1 MILAH
6 VMGLPVEESVLQ
18 LAAPAGT
25 GVLSMGL
32 LLVRERLAGLVRRR
46 RRD

>member
-25 GVLSMGL
+25 GVVSIGL
-32 LLVRERLAGLVRRR
+32 LLVRERLAGLMRRR
-46 RRD
+46 RRG

>member
-1 MILAH
+1 VILAH

-25 GVLSMGL
+25 GVISIGL
-32 LLVRERLAGLVRRR
+32 LLVRERLATLMRRR
-46 RRD
+46 RRG

>member
-1 MILAH
+1 VILAH

-25 GVLSMGL
+25 GVLSIGL
-32 LLVRERLAGLVRRR
+32 LLVRERLAGFMRRR
-46 RRD
+46 RRA